1 MNQSNM
7 RPFEDAVR
15 NFIDLTGYHVLFRA
29 TPIFQGDELVARGVQ
44 LEAWS
49 LEDEGDGICLNVYCY
64 NEQPGVTIDYA
75 TGVSWL

>member
-1 MNQSNM
+1 MCSSGQ
-7 RPFEDAVR
+7 RPSSRETSSWPV
-15 NFIDLTGYHVLFRA
+15 
-29 TPIFQGDELVARGVQ
+29 GVQ